1 MPSIKVKEVAYP
13 TLQCPDLDIQEQFL
27 IYFGMISIH
36 ASGDGDPKNPEL
48 GPSQWGDPISATFGN
63 KEGV

>member
-1 MPSIKVKEVAYP
+1 MCIRDRDYFDNTIPP
-13 TLQCPDLDIQEQFL
+13 QL
-27 IYFGMISIH
+27 ID